1 MSDENK
7 VLLRVSNLKQYF
19 PIGKKKMG
27 KPQSFVKANDGI
39 SLNIYEGETF
49 GLVGESGCGKSTFGR
64 TLLQLYRQTGG
75 RTVYYGRTVEDFD
88 LKYVE
93 EIFKNLPDKKKKCEE
108 LLDKVK
114 KLEADY
120 AKMPEGTEEE
130 KIAKK
135 VAGQHLA
142 EMESEA
148 DNDLLDITAL
158 IGGLYT
164 LDETALAEAG
174 RHYLAEYLAMK
185 EIRKINAQADEFEK
199 NGKSAKAGE
208 VKKKIPELQKK
219 VQAELAEIDKI
230 RDNCKKDE
238 DFEKY
243 EVQKDDGI
251 NLANLTDAEM
261 RYLRRDLQLIF
272 QDPYSS
278 LNPRMTV
285 GQIIGEGLMAHNI
298 FKKGDPKMQDY
309 IMEIMEKCGLASYFI
324 HRYPHQFSGGM
335 KQRVIIAMAVCC
347 KPKLII
353 ADEPTTAL
361 DVTVQ
366 AQVLEL
372 LKELQRDMDTAILL
386 ITHNLGVV
394 WEMCDKVMVMYAGNT
409 VEFTDTKTLYSN
421 PRHPYTW
428 GLLDSMPKLSDES
441 KGELKTIPGTPPD
454 LRLTGKCCNFYNR
467 CPYVTEACTQS
478 VPPLVEVEPGHFVA
492 CHRQNLTNK
501 LEKGEGLKD
510 E

>member
-1 MSDENK
+1 MSENILTVK
-7 VLLRVSNLKQYF
+7 DLKTYFYTASGIAKAVDGVSF
-19 PIGKKKMG
+19 
-27 KPQSFVKANDGI
+27 
-39 SLNIYEGETF
+39 NIAKGETM
-49 GLVGESGCGKSTFGR
+49 GIVGESGSGKSVTSSSIIRLLPPR
-64 TLLQLYRQTGG
+64 TGKIVGG
-75 RTVYYGRTVEDFD
+75 S
-88 LKYVE
+88 
-93 EIFKNLPDKKKKCEE
+93 I
-108 LLDKVK
+108 
-114 KLEADY
+114 
-120 AKMPEGTEEE
+120 
-130 KIAKK
+130 
-135 VAGQHLA
+135 
-142 EMESEA
+142 
-148 DNDLLDITAL
+148 
-158 IGGLYT
+158 
-164 LDETALAEAG
+164 
-174 RHYLAEYLAMK
+174 
-185 EIRKINAQADEFEK
+185 EFE
-199 NGKSAKAGE
+199 GKDVLALS
-208 VKKKIPELQKK
+208 KKELN
-219 VQAELAEIDKI
+219 DF
-230 RDNCKKDE
+230 RGKDIA
-238 DFEKY
+238 
-243 EVQKDDGI
+243 V
-251 NLANLTDAEM
+251 
-261 RYLRRDLQLIF
+261 IF
-272 QDPYSS
+272 QDPMTS
-278 LNPRMTV
+278 LDPVFKIGKQMTEM
-285 GQIIGEGLMAHNI
+285 IMAHQNVT
-298 FKKGDPKMQDY
+298 KDEAWKMAVEALSKVW
-309 IMEIMEKCGLASYFI
+309 IPEPEKRMNSYP
-324 HRYPHQFSGGM
+324 YELSGGM
-335 KQRVIIAMAVCC
+335 CQRVIIAMAVCC

-454 LRLTGKCCNFYNR
+454 LRLTGECCNFYNR

>member
-1 MSDENK
+1 MSENILTVK
-7 VLLRVSNLKQYF
+7 DLKTYFYTASGIAKAVDGVSF
-19 PIGKKKMG
+19 
-27 KPQSFVKANDGI
+27 
-39 SLNIYEGETF
+39 NIAKGETM
-49 GLVGESGCGKSTFGR
+49 GIVGESGSGKSVTSSSIIRLLPPR
-64 TLLQLYRQTGG
+64 TGKIVGG
-75 RTVYYGRTVEDFD
+75 S
-88 LKYVE
+88 
-93 EIFKNLPDKKKKCEE
+93 I
-108 LLDKVK
+108 
-114 KLEADY
+114 
-120 AKMPEGTEEE
+120 
-130 KIAKK
+130 
-135 VAGQHLA
+135 
-142 EMESEA
+142 
-148 DNDLLDITAL
+148 
-158 IGGLYT
+158 
-164 LDETALAEAG
+164 
-174 RHYLAEYLAMK
+174 
-185 EIRKINAQADEFEK
+185 EFE
-199 NGKSAKAGE
+199 GKDVLALS
-208 VKKKIPELQKK
+208 KKELN
-219 VQAELAEIDKI
+219 DF
-230 RDNCKKDE
+230 RGKDIA
-238 DFEKY
+238 
-243 EVQKDDGI
+243 V
-251 NLANLTDAEM
+251 
-261 RYLRRDLQLIF
+261 IF
-272 QDPYSS
+272 QDPMTS
-278 LNPRMTV
+278 LDPVFKIGKQMTEM
-285 GQIIGEGLMAHNI
+285 IMAHQNVT
-298 FKKGDPKMQDY
+298 KDEAWKMSVEALSKVG
-309 IMEIMEKCGLASYFI
+309 IPEPEKRMNSYP
-324 HRYPHQFSGGM
+324 YELSGGM
-335 KQRVIIAMAVCC
+335 CQRVIIAMAVCC
-347 KPKLII
+347 NPRLII

>member
-1 MSDENK
+1 MSENILTVK
-7 VLLRVSNLKQYF
+7 DLKTYFYTASGIAKAVDGVSF
-19 PIGKKKMG
+19 
-27 KPQSFVKANDGI
+27 
-39 SLNIYEGETF
+39 NIAKGETM
-49 GLVGESGCGKSTFGR
+49 GIVGESGSGKSVTSSSIIRLLPPR
-64 TLLQLYRQTGG
+64 TGKIVGG
-75 RTVYYGRTVEDFD
+75 S
-88 LKYVE
+88 
-93 EIFKNLPDKKKKCEE
+93 I
-108 LLDKVK
+108 
-114 KLEADY
+114 
-120 AKMPEGTEEE
+120 
-130 KIAKK
+130 
-135 VAGQHLA
+135 
-142 EMESEA
+142 
-148 DNDLLDITAL
+148 
-158 IGGLYT
+158 
-164 LDETALAEAG
+164 
-174 RHYLAEYLAMK
+174 
-185 EIRKINAQADEFEK
+185 EFEGK
-199 NGKSAKAGE
+199 NVLALSKKELNDFRGKDIA
-208 VKKKIPELQKK
+208 V
-219 VQAELAEIDKI
+219 
-230 RDNCKKDE
+230 
-238 DFEKY
+238 
-243 EVQKDDGI
+243 
-251 NLANLTDAEM
+251 
-261 RYLRRDLQLIF
+261 IF
-272 QDPYSS
+272 QDPMTS
-278 LNPRMTV
+278 LDPVFKIGKQMTEM
-285 GQIIGEGLMAHNI
+285 IMAHQNVT
-298 FKKGDPKMQDY
+298 KDEAWKMAVEALSKVG
-309 IMEIMEKCGLASYFI
+309 IPEPEKRMNSYP
-324 HRYPHQFSGGM
+324 YELSGGM
-335 KQRVIIAMAVCC
+335 CQRVIIAMAVCC

>member
-1 MSDENK
+1 MSENILTVK
-7 VLLRVSNLKQYF
+7 DLKTYFYTASGIAKAVDGVSF
-19 PIGKKKMG
+19 
-27 KPQSFVKANDGI
+27 
-39 SLNIYEGETF
+39 NIAKGETM
-49 GLVGESGCGKSTFGR
+49 GIVGESGSGKSVTSSSIIRLLPPR
-64 TLLQLYRQTGG
+64 TGKIVGG
-75 RTVYYGRTVEDFD
+75 S
-88 LKYVE
+88 
-93 EIFKNLPDKKKKCEE
+93 I
-108 LLDKVK
+108 
-114 KLEADY
+114 
-120 AKMPEGTEEE
+120 
-130 KIAKK
+130 
-135 VAGQHLA
+135 
-142 EMESEA
+142 
-148 DNDLLDITAL
+148 
-158 IGGLYT
+158 
-164 LDETALAEAG
+164 
-174 RHYLAEYLAMK
+174 
-185 EIRKINAQADEFEK
+185 EFE
-199 NGKSAKAGE
+199 GKDVLALS
-208 VKKKIPELQKK
+208 KKELN
-219 VQAELAEIDKI
+219 DF
-230 RDNCKKDE
+230 RGKDIA
-238 DFEKY
+238 
-243 EVQKDDGI
+243 V
-251 NLANLTDAEM
+251 
-261 RYLRRDLQLIF
+261 IF
-272 QDPYSS
+272 QDPMTS
-278 LNPRMTV
+278 LDPVFKIGKQMTEM
-285 GQIIGEGLMAHNI
+285 IMAHQNVTKDEAWKRAVEALSKVGI
-298 FKKGDPKMQDY
+298 P
-309 IMEIMEKCGLASYFI
+309 EPEKRMNSYP
-324 HRYPHQFSGGM
+324 YELSGGM
-335 KQRVIIAMAVCC
+335 CQRVIIAMAVCC

-428 GLLDSMPKLSDES
+428 RLLDSMPKLSDES

>member
-1 MSDENK
+1 MSENILTVK
-7 VLLRVSNLKQYF
+7 DLKTYFYTASGIAKAVDGVSF
-19 PIGKKKMG
+19 
-27 KPQSFVKANDGI
+27 
-39 SLNIYEGETF
+39 NIAKGETM
-49 GLVGESGCGKSTFGR
+49 GIVGESGSGKSVTSSSIIRLLPPR
-64 TLLQLYRQTGG
+64 TGKIVGG
-75 RTVYYGRTVEDFD
+75 S
-88 LKYVE
+88 
-93 EIFKNLPDKKKKCEE
+93 I
-108 LLDKVK
+108 
-114 KLEADY
+114 
-120 AKMPEGTEEE
+120 
-130 KIAKK
+130 
-135 VAGQHLA
+135 
-142 EMESEA
+142 
-148 DNDLLDITAL
+148 
-158 IGGLYT
+158 
-164 LDETALAEAG
+164 
-174 RHYLAEYLAMK
+174 
-185 EIRKINAQADEFEK
+185 EFE
-199 NGKSAKAGE
+199 GKDVLALS
-208 VKKKIPELQKK
+208 KKELN
-219 VQAELAEIDKI
+219 DF
-230 RDNCKKDE
+230 RGKDIA
-238 DFEKY
+238 
-243 EVQKDDGI
+243 V
-251 NLANLTDAEM
+251 
-261 RYLRRDLQLIF
+261 IF
-272 QDPYSS
+272 QDPMTS
-278 LNPRMTV
+278 LDPVFKIGKQMTEM
-285 GQIIGEGLMAHNI
+285 IMAHQNVT
-298 FKKGDPKMQDY
+298 KGEAWKMSVEALSKVG
-309 IMEIMEKCGLASYFI
+309 IPEPEKRMNSYP
-324 HRYPHQFSGGM
+324 YELSGGM
-335 KQRVIIAMAVCC
+335 CQRVIIAMAVCC

>member
-1 MSDENK
+1 MSENILTVK
-7 VLLRVSNLKQYF
+7 DLKTYFYTASGIAKAVDGVSF
-19 PIGKKKMG
+19 
-27 KPQSFVKANDGI
+27 
-39 SLNIYEGETF
+39 NIAKGETM
-49 GLVGESGCGKSTFGR
+49 GIVGESGSGKSVTSSSIIRLLPPR
-64 TLLQLYRQTGG
+64 TGKIVGG
-75 RTVYYGRTVEDFD
+75 S
-88 LKYVE
+88 
-93 EIFKNLPDKKKKCEE
+93 I
-108 LLDKVK
+108 
-114 KLEADY
+114 
-120 AKMPEGTEEE
+120 
-130 KIAKK
+130 
-135 VAGQHLA
+135 
-142 EMESEA
+142 
-148 DNDLLDITAL
+148 
-158 IGGLYT
+158 
-164 LDETALAEAG
+164 
-174 RHYLAEYLAMK
+174 
-185 EIRKINAQADEFEK
+185 EFE
-199 NGKSAKAGE
+199 GKDVLALS
-208 VKKKIPELQKK
+208 KKELN
-219 VQAELAEIDKI
+219 DF
-230 RDNCKKDE
+230 RGKDIA
-238 DFEKY
+238 
-243 EVQKDDGI
+243 V
-251 NLANLTDAEM
+251 
-261 RYLRRDLQLIF
+261 IF
-272 QDPYSS
+272 QDPMTS
-278 LNPRMTV
+278 LDSVFKIGKQMTEM
-285 GQIIGEGLMAHNI
+285 IMAHQNVT
-298 FKKGDPKMQDY
+298 KDEAWKMAVEALSKVG
-309 IMEIMEKCGLASYFI
+309 IPEPEKRMNSYP
-324 HRYPHQFSGGM
+324 YELSGGM
-335 KQRVIIAMAVCC
+335 CQRVIIAMAVCC

-454 LRLTGKCCNFYNR
+454 LRLTGECCNFYNR

>member
-1 MSDENK
+1 MSENILTVK
-7 VLLRVSNLKQYF
+7 DLKTYFYTASGVAKAVDGVSF
-19 PIGKKKMG
+19 
-27 KPQSFVKANDGI
+27 
-39 SLNIYEGETF
+39 NIAKGETM
-49 GLVGESGCGKSTFGR
+49 GIVGESGSGKSVTSSSIIRLLPPR
-64 TLLQLYRQTGG
+64 TGKIVGG
-75 RTVYYGRTVEDFD
+75 S
-88 LKYVE
+88 
-93 EIFKNLPDKKKKCEE
+93 I
-108 LLDKVK
+108 
-114 KLEADY
+114 
-120 AKMPEGTEEE
+120 
-130 KIAKK
+130 
-135 VAGQHLA
+135 
-142 EMESEA
+142 
-148 DNDLLDITAL
+148 
-158 IGGLYT
+158 
-164 LDETALAEAG
+164 
-174 RHYLAEYLAMK
+174 
-185 EIRKINAQADEFEK
+185 EFE
-199 NGKSAKAGE
+199 GKDVLALS
-208 VKKKIPELQKK
+208 KKELN
-219 VQAELAEIDKI
+219 DF
-230 RDNCKKDE
+230 RGKDIA
-238 DFEKY
+238 
-243 EVQKDDGI
+243 V
-251 NLANLTDAEM
+251 
-261 RYLRRDLQLIF
+261 IF
-272 QDPYSS
+272 QDPMTS
-278 LNPRMTV
+278 LDPVFKIGKQMTEM
-285 GQIIGEGLMAHNI
+285 IMAHQNVT
-298 FKKGDPKMQDY
+298 KDEAWKMAVEALSKVG
-309 IMEIMEKCGLASYFI
+309 IPEPEKRMNSYP
-324 HRYPHQFSGGM
+324 YELSGGM
-335 KQRVIIAMAVCC
+335 CQRVIIAMAVCC

-454 LRLTGKCCNFYNR
+454 LRLTGECCNFYNR

>member
-1 MSDENK
+1 MSENILTVK
-7 VLLRVSNLKQYF
+7 DLKTYFYTASGIAKAVDGVSF
-19 PIGKKKMG
+19 
-27 KPQSFVKANDGI
+27 
-39 SLNIYEGETF
+39 NIAKGETM
-49 GLVGESGCGKSTFGR
+49 GIVGESGSGKSVTSSSIIRLLPPR
-64 TLLQLYRQTGG
+64 TGKIVGG
-75 RTVYYGRTVEDFD
+75 S
-88 LKYVE
+88 
-93 EIFKNLPDKKKKCEE
+93 I
-108 LLDKVK
+108 
-114 KLEADY
+114 
-120 AKMPEGTEEE
+120 
-130 KIAKK
+130 
-135 VAGQHLA
+135 
-142 EMESEA
+142 
-148 DNDLLDITAL
+148 
-158 IGGLYT
+158 
-164 LDETALAEAG
+164 
-174 RHYLAEYLAMK
+174 
-185 EIRKINAQADEFEK
+185 EFE
-199 NGKSAKAGE
+199 GKDVLALS
-208 VKKKIPELQKK
+208 KKELN
-219 VQAELAEIDKI
+219 DF
-230 RDNCKKDE
+230 RGKDIA
-238 DFEKY
+238 
-243 EVQKDDGI
+243 VV
-251 NLANLTDAEM
+251 
-261 RYLRRDLQLIF
+261 F
-272 QDPYSS
+272 QDPMTS
-278 LNPRMTV
+278 LDPVFKIGKQMTEM
-285 GQIIGEGLMAHNI
+285 IMAHQNVT
-298 FKKGDPKMQDY
+298 KDEAWKMAVEALSKVG
-309 IMEIMEKCGLASYFI
+309 IPEPEKRMNSYP
-324 HRYPHQFSGGM
+324 YELSGGM
-335 KQRVIIAMAVCC
+335 CQRVIIAMAVCC

-372 LKELQRDMDTAILL
+372 LKDLQRNMDTAILL

>member
-1 MSDENK
+1 MSENILTVK
-7 VLLRVSNLKQYF
+7 DLKTYFYTASGIAKAVDGVSF
-19 PIGKKKMG
+19 
-27 KPQSFVKANDGI
+27 
-39 SLNIYEGETF
+39 NIAKGETM
-49 GLVGESGCGKSTFGR
+49 GIVGESGSGKSVTSSSIIRLLPPR
-64 TLLQLYRQTGG
+64 TGKIVGG
-75 RTVYYGRTVEDFD
+75 S
-88 LKYVE
+88 
-93 EIFKNLPDKKKKCEE
+93 I
-108 LLDKVK
+108 
-114 KLEADY
+114 
-120 AKMPEGTEEE
+120 
-130 KIAKK
+130 
-135 VAGQHLA
+135 
-142 EMESEA
+142 
-148 DNDLLDITAL
+148 
-158 IGGLYT
+158 
-164 LDETALAEAG
+164 
-174 RHYLAEYLAMK
+174 
-185 EIRKINAQADEFEK
+185 EFE
-199 NGKSAKAGE
+199 GKDVLALS
-208 VKKKIPELQKK
+208 KKELN
-219 VQAELAEIDKI
+219 DF
-230 RDNCKKDE
+230 RGKDIA
-238 DFEKY
+238 
-243 EVQKDDGI
+243 V
-251 NLANLTDAEM
+251 
-261 RYLRRDLQLIF
+261 IF
-272 QDPYSS
+272 QDPMTS
-278 LNPRMTV
+278 LDPVYKIGKQMTEM
-285 GQIIGEGLMAHNI
+285 IMAHQNVT
-298 FKKGDPKMQDY
+298 KDEAWKMAVEALSKVG
-309 IMEIMEKCGLASYFI
+309 IPEPEKRMNSYP
-324 HRYPHQFSGGM
+324 YELSGGM
-335 KQRVIIAMAVCC
+335 CQRVIIAMAVCC

>member
-1 MSDENK
+1 MSENILTVK
-7 VLLRVSNLKQYF
+7 DLKTYFYTASGIAKAVDGVSF
-19 PIGKKKMG
+19 
-27 KPQSFVKANDGI
+27 
-39 SLNIYEGETF
+39 NIAKGETM
-49 GLVGESGCGKSTFGR
+49 GIVGESGSGKSVTSSSIIRLLPPR
-64 TLLQLYRQTGG
+64 TGKIVGG
-75 RTVYYGRTVEDFD
+75 S
-88 LKYVE
+88 
-93 EIFKNLPDKKKKCEE
+93 I
-108 LLDKVK
+108 
-114 KLEADY
+114 
-120 AKMPEGTEEE
+120 
-130 KIAKK
+130 
-135 VAGQHLA
+135 
-142 EMESEA
+142 
-148 DNDLLDITAL
+148 
-158 IGGLYT
+158 
-164 LDETALAEAG
+164 
-174 RHYLAEYLAMK
+174 
-185 EIRKINAQADEFEK
+185 EFE
-199 NGKSAKAGE
+199 GKDVLALS
-208 VKKKIPELQKK
+208 KKELN
-219 VQAELAEIDKI
+219 DF
-230 RDNCKKDE
+230 RGKDIA
-238 DFEKY
+238 
-243 EVQKDDGI
+243 V
-251 NLANLTDAEM
+251 
-261 RYLRRDLQLIF
+261 IF
-272 QDPYSS
+272 QDPMTS
-278 LNPRMTV
+278 LDPVFKIGKQMTEM
-285 GQIIGEGLMAHNI
+285 IMAHQNVT
-298 FKKGDPKMQDY
+298 KDEAWKMAVEALSKVG
-309 IMEIMEKCGLASYFI
+309 IPEPEKRMNSYP
-324 HRYPHQFSGGM
+324 YELSGGM
-335 KQRVIIAMAVCC
+335 CQRVIIAMAVCC

-372 LKELQRDMDTAILL
+372 LKELQRDMDTAIIL

>member
-1 MSDENK
+1 MSENILTVK
-7 VLLRVSNLKQYF
+7 DLKTYFYTASGIAKAVDGVSF
-19 PIGKKKMG
+19 
-27 KPQSFVKANDGI
+27 
-39 SLNIYEGETF
+39 NIAKGETM
-49 GLVGESGCGKSTFGR
+49 GIVGESGSGKSVTSSSIIRLLPPR
-64 TLLQLYRQTGG
+64 TGKIVGG
-75 RTVYYGRTVEDFD
+75 S
-88 LKYVE
+88 
-93 EIFKNLPDKKKKCEE
+93 I
-108 LLDKVK
+108 
-114 KLEADY
+114 
-120 AKMPEGTEEE
+120 
-130 KIAKK
+130 
-135 VAGQHLA
+135 
-142 EMESEA
+142 
-148 DNDLLDITAL
+148 
-158 IGGLYT
+158 
-164 LDETALAEAG
+164 
-174 RHYLAEYLAMK
+174 
-185 EIRKINAQADEFEK
+185 EFE
-199 NGKSAKAGE
+199 GKDVLALS
-208 VKKKIPELQKK
+208 KKELN
-219 VQAELAEIDKI
+219 DF
-230 RDNCKKDE
+230 RGKDIA
-238 DFEKY
+238 
-243 EVQKDDGI
+243 V
-251 NLANLTDAEM
+251 
-261 RYLRRDLQLIF
+261 IF
-272 QDPYSS
+272 QDPMTS
-278 LNPRMTV
+278 LDPVFKIGKQMTEM
-285 GQIIGEGLMAHNI
+285 IMAHQNVT
-298 FKKGDPKMQDY
+298 KDEAWKMAVEALSKVG
-309 IMEIMEKCGLASYFI
+309 IPEPEKRMNSYP
-324 HRYPHQFSGGM
+324 YELSGGM
-335 KQRVIIAMAVCC
+335 CQRVFIAMAVCC

>member
-1 MSDENK
+1 MSENILTVK
-7 VLLRVSNLKQYF
+7 DLKTYFYTASGIAKAVDGVSF
-19 PIGKKKMG
+19 
-27 KPQSFVKANDGI
+27 
-39 SLNIYEGETF
+39 NIAKGETM
-49 GLVGESGCGKSTFGR
+49 GIVGESGSGKSVTSSSIIRLLPPR
-64 TLLQLYRQTGG
+64 TGKIVGG
-75 RTVYYGRTVEDFD
+75 S
-88 LKYVE
+88 
-93 EIFKNLPDKKKKCEE
+93 I
-108 LLDKVK
+108 
-114 KLEADY
+114 
-120 AKMPEGTEEE
+120 
-130 KIAKK
+130 
-135 VAGQHLA
+135 
-142 EMESEA
+142 
-148 DNDLLDITAL
+148 
-158 IGGLYT
+158 
-164 LDETALAEAG
+164 
-174 RHYLAEYLAMK
+174 
-185 EIRKINAQADEFEK
+185 EFE
-199 NGKSAKAGE
+199 GKDVLALS
-208 VKKKIPELQKK
+208 KKELN
-219 VQAELAEIDKI
+219 DF
-230 RDNCKKDE
+230 RGKDIA
-238 DFEKY
+238 
-243 EVQKDDGI
+243 V
-251 NLANLTDAEM
+251 
-261 RYLRRDLQLIF
+261 IF
-272 QDPYSS
+272 QDPMTS
-278 LNPRMTV
+278 LDPVFKIGKQMTEM
-285 GQIIGEGLMAHNI
+285 IMAHQNVT
-298 FKKGDPKMQDY
+298 KDEAWKMSVEALSKVG
-309 IMEIMEKCGLASYFI
+309 IPEPEKRMNSYP
-324 HRYPHQFSGGM
+324 YELSGGM
-335 KQRVIIAMAVCC
+335 CQRVIIAMAVCC

-353 ADEPTTAL
+353 DDEPTTAL

>member
-1 MSDENK
+1 MSENILTVK
-7 VLLRVSNLKQYF
+7 DLKTYFYTASGVAKAVDGVSF
-19 PIGKKKMG
+19 
-27 KPQSFVKANDGI
+27 
-39 SLNIYEGETF
+39 NIAKGETM
-49 GLVGESGCGKSTFGR
+49 GIVGESGSGKSVTSSSIIRLLPPR
-64 TLLQLYRQTGG
+64 TGKIVGG
-75 RTVYYGRTVEDFD
+75 S
-88 LKYVE
+88 
-93 EIFKNLPDKKKKCEE
+93 I
-108 LLDKVK
+108 
-114 KLEADY
+114 
-120 AKMPEGTEEE
+120 
-130 KIAKK
+130 
-135 VAGQHLA
+135 
-142 EMESEA
+142 
-148 DNDLLDITAL
+148 
-158 IGGLYT
+158 
-164 LDETALAEAG
+164 
-174 RHYLAEYLAMK
+174 
-185 EIRKINAQADEFEK
+185 EFE
-199 NGKSAKAGE
+199 GKDVLALS
-208 VKKKIPELQKK
+208 KKELN
-219 VQAELAEIDKI
+219 DF
-230 RDNCKKDE
+230 RGKDIA
-238 DFEKY
+238 
-243 EVQKDDGI
+243 V
-251 NLANLTDAEM
+251 
-261 RYLRRDLQLIF
+261 IF
-272 QDPYSS
+272 QDPMTS
-278 LNPRMTV
+278 LDPVFKIGKQMTEM
-285 GQIIGEGLMAHNI
+285 IMAHQNVT
-298 FKKGDPKMQDY
+298 KDEAWKMAVEALNKVG
-309 IMEIMEKCGLASYFI
+309 IPEPEKRMNSYP
-324 HRYPHQFSGGM
+324 YELSGGM
-335 KQRVIIAMAVCC
+335 CQRVIIAMAVCC

-454 LRLTGKCCNFYNR
+454 LRLTGQCCNFYNR

>member
-1 MSDENK
+1 MSENILTVK
-7 VLLRVSNLKQYF
+7 DLKTYFYTASGVAKAVDGVSF
-19 PIGKKKMG
+19 
-27 KPQSFVKANDGI
+27 
-39 SLNIYEGETF
+39 NIAKGETM
-49 GLVGESGCGKSTFGR
+49 GIVGESGSGKSVTSSSIIRLLPPR
-64 TLLQLYRQTGG
+64 TGKIVGG
-75 RTVYYGRTVEDFD
+75 S
-88 LKYVE
+88 
-93 EIFKNLPDKKKKCEE
+93 I
-108 LLDKVK
+108 
-114 KLEADY
+114 
-120 AKMPEGTEEE
+120 
-130 KIAKK
+130 
-135 VAGQHLA
+135 
-142 EMESEA
+142 
-148 DNDLLDITAL
+148 
-158 IGGLYT
+158 
-164 LDETALAEAG
+164 
-174 RHYLAEYLAMK
+174 
-185 EIRKINAQADEFEK
+185 EFE
-199 NGKSAKAGE
+199 GKDVLALS
-208 VKKKIPELQKK
+208 KKELN
-219 VQAELAEIDKI
+219 DF
-230 RDNCKKDE
+230 RGKDIA
-238 DFEKY
+238 
-243 EVQKDDGI
+243 VV
-251 NLANLTDAEM
+251 
-261 RYLRRDLQLIF
+261 F
-272 QDPYSS
+272 QDPMTS
-278 LNPRMTV
+278 LDPVFKIGKQMTEM
-285 GQIIGEGLMAHNI
+285 IMAHQNVT
-298 FKKGDPKMQDY
+298 KDEAWKMAVESLSKVG
-309 IMEIMEKCGLASYFI
+309 IPEPEKRMNSYP
-324 HRYPHQFSGGM
+324 YELSGGM
-335 KQRVIIAMAVCC
+335 CQRVIIAMAVCC